1 MQFSTVDEIISA
13 LEKAVDIRG
22 NNVEIRDEKLMRGEL
37 IDSLARTASIGSDV
51 VKDTAIWAVWAL
63 SQAAGCA
70 SSSIQEL
77 YMAMGRGEV
86 KGYTAPA
93 INLRGLTYYKARAA
107 FRAAKSMDAG
117 PVIFEIARSEI
128 GYTRQRPAEY
138 ASMILA
144 AAIKEAWN
152 LPVFIQGDHFQLNAK
167 KYAADPDGELKG
179 AEELIREAVPAGF
192 YNIDIDTSTL
202 VDLSKDTLDEQQ
214 RLNSE
219 CTAALLE
226 VVRSVQPEG
235 ITVSV
240 GGEIGEVGKK
250 NSTVEELAAYVD
262 GLNRILEEKGIKP
275 GLSKISVQ
283 TGTSHGGVP
292 LPDGS
297 VAEVKLDF
305 DTLKNLSEA
314 AREKYA
320 MSGAVQHGAS
330 TLPDELFN
338 RFPSVGTS
346 EIHLATGF
354 QNLFYESESIPAD
367 LKERMFAY
375 IRDNLA
381 QEKKPDQTEEQ
392 FLYKT
397 RKKAFGPF
405 KQELWDLDEGIK
417 KALGEEIEKKFTF
430 LFNELGLNGTS
441 DDVRRF
447 VLPVAVEHVRP
458 GK

>member
-13 LEKAVDIRG
+13 LEKAADIRG

-86 KGYTAPA
+86 KGYTAAA

-179 AEELIREAVPAGF
+179 AEELIR
-192 YNIDIDTSTL
+192 
-202 VDLSKDTLDEQQ
+202 K
-214 RLNSE
+214 
-219 CTAALLE
+219 
-226 VVRSVQPEG
+226 RSLQ
-235 ITVSV
+235 
-240 GGEIGEVGKK
+240 
-250 NSTVEELAAYVD
+250 
-262 GLNRILEEKGIKP
+262 
-275 GLSKISVQ
+275 
-283 TGTSHGGVP
+283 
-292 LPDGS
+292 
-297 VAEVKLDF
+297 
-305 DTLKNLSEA
+305 
-314 AREKYA
+314 
-320 MSGAVQHGAS
+320 AS
-330 TLPDELFN
+330 TIL
-338 RFPSVGTS
+338 
-346 EIHLATGF
+346 I
-354 QNLFYESESIPAD
+354 SI
-367 LKERMFAY
+367 LR
-375 IRDNLA
+375 R
-381 QEKKPDQTEEQ
+381 
-392 FLYKT
+392 
-397 RKKAFGPF
+397 
-405 KQELWDLDEGIK
+405 LWI
-417 KALGEEIEKKFTF
+417 
-430 LFNELGLNGTS
+430 
-441 DDVRRF
+441 
-447 VLPVAVEHVRP
+447 
-458 GK
+458 